1 MCFIRPQL
9 LTQLCSNSN
18 TVNELGCNS
27 FLLWCWRFLDG
38 KLLDI
43 NKEFQPYLGQGGRIL
58 EIRTPDVVANVKK
71 QAQAV
76 GYTEGALLALAVII
90 ILCCMPAILIVM
102 VSYRQ

>member
-1 MCFIRPQL
+1 M
-9 LTQLCSNSN
+9 
-18 TVNELGCNS
+18 
-27 FLLWCWRFLDG
+27 
-38 KLLDI
+38 
-43 NKEFQPYLGQGGRIL
+43 